1 MMENDGGKLG
11 IEDKSWQND
20 KVHKNLSEADQDKDE
35 NIQAA
40 QARTREKFLVC
51 GSLAGCDKKDLV
63 IWPKILKMIVL
74 LVMMNAPQLCTKHV
88 NIQ

>member
-1 MMENDGGKLG
+1 MTENNGSELG
-11 IEDKSWQND
+11 IEDKSWWND
-20 KVHKNLSEADQDKDE
+20 KVHKNPSEADQDKDE

-63 IWPKILKMIVL
+63 VQPKIWKTIAL
-74 LVMMNAPQLCTKHV
+74 LAMVNAPQPCTKHV
-88 NIQ
+88 NV